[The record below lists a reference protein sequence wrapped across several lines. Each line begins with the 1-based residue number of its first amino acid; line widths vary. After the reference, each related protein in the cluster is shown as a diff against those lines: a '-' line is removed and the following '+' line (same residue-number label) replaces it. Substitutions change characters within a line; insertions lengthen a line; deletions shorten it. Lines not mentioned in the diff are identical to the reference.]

1 MFRPRILFVSVL
13 LTWLAVHG
21 TVSAQVSDS
30 TATAPDS
37 LSSLVP
43 PAEAAARPVSANPE
57 ISVIGDFRMHYNH
70 PATRP
75 VDAELHEAEFA
86 FRSTIDPYARADF
99 YYSAGRNPETGE
111 YSGAV
116 EDAYLTTLSL
126 PFQLQLKAGRFRS
139 AAGKM
144 NTVHPHALPVI
155 LLPFA
160 YTAYFGEEGMKDDGL
175 SLSWLAP
182 NPAFYQE
189 LTLEVTNG
197 PAENPA
203 FATASGGT
211 MFTLAHLK
219 NFWDLSDNTTLE
231 LGASAMSGANDSAR
245 TTTLVGG
252 DLTLKW
258 KPLEKNTYRSLTWQ
272 SEFFYSMADVSEVR
286 TVRTRGWYSMFT
298 YQIAKR
304 WFATARYDVS
314 NRPMDAGYER
324 KTAAVSAGWY
334 ATEFQKIEVEG
345 STYSENNGPAHTGAS
360 LRWIFVIGSH
370 GAHAY

>member
-1 MFRPRILFVSVL
+1 MFLPRILFVSVIFA
-13 LTWLAVHG
+13 WLAVPG
-21 TVSAQVSDS
+21 PVSAQVSDS
-30 TATAPDS
+30 TAVPDS
-37 LSSLVP
+37 ILPRIP
-43 PAEAAARPVSANPE
+43 PAQGTARPVSANPE
-57 ISVIGDFRMHYNH
+57 LSVIGDFRIHYDH
-70 PATRP
+70 PAARP
-75 VDAELHEAEFA
+75 VSAEFHEAEFA

-99 YYSAGRNPETGE
+99 YYSAGRNAETGE
-111 YSGAV
+111 YSGSV
-116 EDAYLTTLSL
+116 EEAYLTTLSL
-126 PFQLQLKAGRFRS
+126 PFRLQLKAGRFRS

-144 NTVHPHALPVI
+144 NIVHPHALPVI
-155 LLPFA
+155 RLPFA
-160 YTAYFGEEGMKDDGL
+160 YEAYFGEEGLKDDGL

-203 FATASGGT
+203 FTPSSGGR

-231 LGASAMSGANDSAR
+231 LGLTAMSGENDSAR
-245 TTTLVGG
+245 TTNLLAG

-258 KPLEKNTYRSLTWQ
+258 KPLQKNTYRSLTWQ
-272 SEFFYSMADVSEVR
+272 SEFFYSMAGVSESN
-286 TVRTRGWYSMFT
+286 TVHTRGWYSLFT

-314 NRPMDAGYER
+314 NLPMDAAYER
-324 KTAAVSAGWY
+324 KTAAIAAGWY
-334 ATEFQKIEVEG
+334 ATEFQKIEAEG
-345 STYSENNGPAHTGAS
+345 VTYSENDGPTHTGAS